1 MDLHASL
8 EFLQFDLFIEEAD
21 LIEGFERLLELTG
34 VVFDEFFKG
43 LIAVDEF

>member
-21 LIEGFERLLELTG
+21 LIEGFERLLELTW
-34 VVFDEFFKG
+34 VVFDEIFEG
-43 LIAVDEF
+43 LIAVYKF